1 MPVTLEDE
9 LLPNSYRCM
18 WNSMI
23 LQNSLG
29 FLWHS
34 SWPQH
39 PRPTWGILLQETS
52 RLIKENIRESDVQ
65 TPREWLFTGPLFSLL
80 SLLASSRQ
88 LSCPIRYTL
97 AAFTHVQNTKP
108 KLPLYGMNQIP
119 SIYKQQPNRQASVY
133 NLQFSASCTRIEM
146 CSYFPVT
153 QIATSKREW

>member
-1 MPVTLEDE
+1 MSCYQTATGACETL
-9 LLPNSYRCM
+9 
-18 WNSMI
+18 W
-23 LQNSLG
+23 
-29 FLWHS
+29 S
-34 SWPQH
+34 SRTPLASSDTLAGPSIRGQA
-39 PRPTWGILLQETS
+39 WGILLQKTS
-52 RLIKENIRESDVQ
+52 RLIKENIRESDAQ
-65 TPREWLFTGPLFSLL
+65 TPREWLFTGPPFSLL

-88 LSCPIRYTL
+88 LSCPIKYTL